1 MHVMYVSHDYL
12 LKVECACCVFPHTEH
27 RMPISEGASEASSSF
42 SSDLF
47 QINVSSL
54 AESMQNI
61 PRSERLLMDKG
72 LLVEAGLIEA
82 DSQDDGNL
90 KKMTLSQ
97 LRQHKS
103 VDVQSSR
110 ADVTNIRL
118 PRRMVS
124 PAKALPVSTDS
135 LPQRDPLPRQGTVP
149 VASVSTQPVTDSR
162 THSAADQPSLD
173 TRPQKHSPQLA
184 VQEQSPAAD
193 SSRKVAMSVEGGP
206 LHQPASSVPPCVK
219 KLSPVGGVVQT
230 TPTELSLTQ
239 PPGAPGSRHK
249 MVDLVRD
256 PTPAQ
261 KRVDDDDDDKLDAM
275 LDELLTL

>member
-1 MHVMYVSHDYL
+1 MLAV
-12 LKVECACCVFPHTEH
+12 CRCIPHTEH

-54 AESMQNI
+54 AESVQNI
-61 PRSERLLMDKG
+61 PRNERLLMDMG
-72 LLVEAGLIEA
+72 LLVEAGLMEA

-103 VDVQSSR
+103 RDVQSSR
-110 ADVTNIRL
+110 ADITNVRL
-118 PRRMVS
+118 PQRLVS
-124 PAKALPVSTDS
+124 PAKALPVSTDG
-135 LPQRDPLPRQGTVP
+135 LPQLDPLPRQGTVP
-149 VASVSTQPVTDSR
+149 GASAQSATDSR
-162 THSAADQPSLD
+162 TQSAAEQPSVD
-173 TRPQKHSPQLA
+173 TRPQKHSLQPAFQK
-184 VQEQSPAAD
+184 QSPTAD
-193 SSRKVAMSVEGGP
+193 SSRKVAMSVDSEL
-206 LHQPASSVPPCVK
+206 LHRPASGAPPCAK
-219 KLSPVGGVVQT
+219 KLSPVGGVV
-230 TPTELSLTQ
+230 LSLTQ

-249 MVDLVRD
+249 MMELVRN

-261 KRVDDDDDDKLDAM
+261 KRVDNEDDELDAM